1 MILIQLFISFFKIG
15 LFAVG
20 GAYSFLPLLQK
31 DIVEKYNW
39 LTRDE
44 FLDVMATVK
53 IFPGAISIKYATY
66 TGYKLSGI
74 PGAIAA
80 NLGNLAAPA
89 ILIIFAAGLYDKY
102 KDLPNVKGALKM
114 VELAVFSMLIALAFQ
129 LIDIGQL
136 AHPKNLLVVALSF
149 ILFAFTKVNP
159 ALILIGAAVL
169 GAL

>member
-1 MILIQLFISFFKIG
+1 MILARLFVSFLKIG
-15 LFAVG
+15 LLAVG
-20 GAYSFLPLLQK
+20 GAYSFLPLLEK
-31 DIVEKYNW
+31 EIVEKYHW
-39 LTRDE
+39 LTKDE

-74 PGAIAA
+74 LGAIAA
-80 NLGNLAAPA
+80 NLGNLAGPA

-102 KDLPNVKGALKM
+102 KNLPNVKGAFKM

-129 LIDIGQL
+129 LIDIAQL
-136 AHPKNLLVVALSF
+136 AHPKNLLVVVLSF